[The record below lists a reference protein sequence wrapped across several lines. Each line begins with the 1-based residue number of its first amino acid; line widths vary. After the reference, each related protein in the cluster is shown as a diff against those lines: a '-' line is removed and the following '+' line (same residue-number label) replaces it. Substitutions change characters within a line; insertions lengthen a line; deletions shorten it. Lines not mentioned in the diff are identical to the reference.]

1 MSDDVAKLIAEII
14 FDAQTGDIDKVQK
27 KLKDLEKQS
36 EETGKKLSTFQQKQ
50 VRELNEFVKSE
61 TQAAR
66 RVKDLTA
73 ELAKQKQVG
82 GDKARIEKL
91 QRELDLAVKY
101 EQAMKS
107 VNAQRLKAITPR
119 GPKQKWVDIAPD
131 VKVDKKTLMKEV
143 EEAKRELKDAM
154 DAMDWDRVLF
164 PRGFE
169 TKSQDIAGL
178 VGDIKSHGRIIR
190 EAAIAQKQRDEAVR
204 AGAASIDQEA
214 FFQSDEYYDVPETSK
229 GDVGAAE
236 SGFTQKEY
244 DARYGD
250 KYRNGVDRV
259 TKKQLEDAEKEGR
272 FQETVVT
279 GSDYGGHEVSD
290 DRITEP
296 TWQRPVADKSTV
308 ENMLMT
314 EAGKYTWMKKRF
326 EEGKFRKKVIDR
338 QADYVSYLQAKL
350 KDFDEPGYLENWLE
364 ERRQKRKERQE
375 REKQFAE
382 SVRGKEREKARVA
395 LSKIKSS
402 EAQEYKKKRGLTT
415 QWDVPQEK
423 LETRARDAFI
433 QARIQEADYQRYLNH
448 EKRVSEN
455 IQINKQIQDVIG
467 MPGPGNLEGLPAEKL
482 KEKKRQ
488 EMMMK
493 LPFNDP
499 NYKFTIPNR
508 PPPVTKAQLE
518 AEEKAAQEEPKKS
531 KYIPI
536 PIKQVKPRP
545 PKDVEPEVMED
556 IDRVIDDAIAEL
568 SIDAIDDAISQPV
581 VRPEKKKV
589 KGVMKE
595 ASKTTSPGVSLPH
608 QVVPSGSDAKKKAG
622 PFLDREVLR
631 SVLDIKE
638 PGSMMEGHIDQV
650 VMDAIESIV
659 APIVA
664 EDREI
669 RKARGET
676 RLADFTEK
684 IAPISELAASTSD
697 EIVEEVSQSIAE
709 ELGSMDIS
717 QEAMKD
723 IDKKVIEAKGVYHSE
738 PPENKKSAEAWVR
751 PITQQNRQKIMEA
764 DFNKLLAEAQVE
776 LEKAKDRQRRGV
788 GGQYAVQKAQYR
800 IANISKALQ
809 AIKKG
814 QSVWLDDQFVSPYM
828 YDPDILAK
836 AQDRDK
842 FDPRPAQ
849 ERKERIGRLPDDLR
863 LLAGQKKINIGQA
876 EKIAAKR
883 IEAEL
888 KKPVQEAT
896 SKINEIVSRVGKVLG
911 NIFSEQIVT
920 MTGEFDTE
928 EDMEEWISKLQEFG
942 GVSGISRREK
952 DVKMRTPEG
961 PVTQRRHVGT
971 VTLQKTTEELLKQR
985 DALKL
990 VNQAVVENGKAYT
1003 TSSKVAGKYTAG
1015 LAQGFNKV
1023 GNQFRALSWKFTL
1036 MSMGA
1041 LGVFFSMMS
1050 FATLLRQAFG
1060 ALITPLSNIDKLFQQ
1075 VGLSV
1080 GLADLSKVKLNG
1092 EEPVLDENGN
1102 PVMEPVLDD
1111 AGNPVLDDAGNP
1123 VMQPVMQEG
1132 QSPADMLLYN
1142 TDDAISAWATIN
1154 YIIGQV
1160 TAALALLGIELLNDP
1175 EFVDALQE
1183 GLQGLIDAL
1192 KSPEV
1197 KDAIKSLATSFA
1209 ELLPELVEL
1218 VPWVAQ
1224 FFQILVTDFPIIGP
1238 LLPWLVKL
1246 ALAAAVL
1253 MPIFSALSMI
1263 AGIVGIVFQSC
1274 GWILTTLLIPA
1285 LEVLAVALGVTV
1297 GAAAA
1302 IVVAILAIIVVVI
1315 IVIDY
1320 FGYLD
1325 DVVNFLIATFQMFLD
1340 ILSAVFN
1347 KIADIA
1353 QGLSDLP
1360 FIGGFFQASADWN
1373 RGLAGGASGLADWA
1387 EGLKWQDKNTGET
1400 PFARASQSQ
1409 PSTTNNVNVTQYIE
1423 GSGDAEKTADL
1434 ANQKLMDALNSG
1446 V

>member
-1 MSDDVAKLIAEII
+1 MNDDVAKLIAEII
-14 FDAQTGDIDKVQK
+14 FVAQTGDIDKVQK

-66 RVKDLTA
+66 RVKELSA

-154 DAMDWDRVLF
+154 DTMDWDRVLF

-169 TKSQDIAGL
+169 TKTQDIAGL

-190 EAAIAQKQRDEAVR
+190 EAVIAQKQRNEAVR
-204 AGAASIDQEA
+204 AGAAGIDEEA
-214 FFQSDEYYDVPETSK
+214 FFQSDEYYDVPETSR

-250 KYRNGVDRV
+250 KYRNRVDRV

-296 TWQRPVADKSTV
+296 TWQRPVADKNTV

-375 REKQFAE
+375 REKKFAE
-382 SVRGKEREKARVA
+382 SARGKEREKARVA

-433 QARIQEADYQRYLNH
+433 QARIQEAEYQRYLNH

-455 IQINKQIQDVIG
+455 IQINKQIQDAIG

-499 NYKFTIPNR
+499 NYKFTIPTR
-508 PPPVTKAQLE
+508 PPPATKAQLE
-518 AEEKAAQEEPKKS
+518 AEKKASEEEPKKS
-531 KYIPI
+531 KYITK
-536 PIKQVKPRP
+536 PIKQAKPRP
-545 PKDVEPEVMED
+545 PKDVKPEVMED
-556 IDRVIDDAIAEL
+556 IDKVIDDAIAEL
-568 SIDAIDDAISQPV
+568 SIDAIDDVISRPV

-589 KGVMKE
+589 KGVVKE

-608 QVVPSGSDAKKKAG
+608 QVIPSGSDAKKKAG

-669 RKARGET
+669 RKARSEA
-676 RLADFTEK
+676 RLASSTRK
-684 IAPISELAASTSD
+684 TAPISELAASTGD

-709 ELGSMDIS
+709 ELGNMDIS
-717 QEAMKD
+717 QEAIKD

-738 PPENKKSAEAWVR
+738 PPENKKSAETWVR
-751 PITQQNRQKIMEA
+751 PITQQNRQKMMED
-764 DFNKLLAEAQVE
+764 DFNKLLAEAQIE

-814 QSVWLDDQFVSPYM
+814 QSVWLDDQLVSPYM

-971 VTLQKTTEELLKQR
+971 VTLQKTTEELLKQK

-990 VNQAVVENGKAYT
+990 VNQAVVENGKAYA

-1036 MSMGA
+1036 MSMGS

-1060 ALITPLSNIDKLFQQ
+1060 SIIGPVSNLEQTFQQ
-1075 VGLSV
+1075 LGMAVGLE
-1080 GLADLSKVKLNG
+1080 DLSKVKLEG
-1092 EEPVLDENGN
+1092 E
-1102 PVMEPVLDD
+1102 
-1111 AGNPVLDDAGNP
+1111 
-1123 VMQPVMQEG
+1123 
-1132 QSPADMLLYN
+1132 SPAERLLGN
-1142 TDDAISAWATIN
+1142 TDGFIEAWATIQ
-1154 YIIGQV
+1154 YLIGQV
-1160 TAALALLGIELLNDP
+1160 VAALAELGIELFEDP
-1175 EFVDALQE
+1175 EFVTSLQE
-1183 GLQGLIDAL
+1183 GFTGFIEAIQ
-1192 KSPEV
+1192 SPEV

-1209 ELLPELVEL
+1209 ELLPLLVDL

-1224 FFQILVTDFPIIGP
+1224 FFEILVTNFPIVGP

-1246 ALAAAVL
+1246 ALVAAVL
-1253 MPIFSALSMI
+1253 MPIFSALSMT
-1263 AGIVGIVFQSC
+1263 AGIVSVVFQSC

-1285 LEVLAVALGVTV
+1285 LEILAAALGVTV

-1302 IVVAILAIIVVVI
+1302 IVVAILAIIAVVI
-1315 IVIDY
+1315 ILLDY

-1347 KIADIA
+1347 MLASIA
-1353 QGLSDLP
+1353 QQLSNLP
-1360 FIGGFFQASADWN
+1360 LIGGLFQASADWN
-1373 RGLAGGASGLADWA
+1373 RRLASGASGLADWA
-1387 EGLKWQDKNTGET
+1387 EGLKWQDENTGET

-1409 PSTTNNVNVTQYIE
+1409 PGTTNNVNVTQYIE
-1423 GSGDAEKTADL
+1423 GSGDPEKTAEL